1 MFSRNT
7 LYYFFAF
14 SILHSVI
21 YIRSSLNRFTLLRAN
36 ALRRLARRVRAGV
49 SNTTSATRA
58 ARNVSGP
65 GQERISTL
73 VVVQNALLLQEAN
86 RVGQPFSEL
95 GELSTIEVGLAEP
108 DIVDDRLNTSLGGLS
123 ELDLDGTVA
132 GSSVNSK
139 AVSFNE
145 DGDVVGAS
153 SGHAEAV
160 DVSQSSS
167 EAVVA
172 NEEVRE
178 EHILVEDF
186 NHLVSV
192 ASSV

>member
-1 MFSRNT
+1 M
-7 LYYFFAF
+7 
-14 SILHSVI
+14 
-21 YIRSSLNRFTLLRAN
+21 
-36 ALRRLARRVRAGV
+36 RRLARSVRAGV

-58 ARNVSGP
+58 ARDISGP

-73 VVVQNALLLQEAN
+73 VVVQNTLLLQEAN

-95 GELSTIEVGLAEP
+95 GELSAIEVGLAEP
-108 DIVDDRLNTSLGGLS
+108 DIVDDRLDASLSSLS

-132 GSSVNSK
+132 GSSVDGK

-153 SGHAEAV
+153 SGHAVAINV
-160 DVSQSSS
+160 GQSSS
-167 EAVVA
+167 ETVVA
-172 NEEVRE
+172 SKEVRE

-186 NHLVSV
+186 NHFVSV